1 MTRRILSLAVAGAV
15 ITGALLATVSA
26 HTTTAAPS
34 APTVSAHLT
43 TPALGATTAAAT
55 AAPMKSYDFTLW
67 TKYPGRVVPTLPV
80 NNTKTVGVVTLIYN
94 KLQNDTVVVWA
105 VAGLP
110 TSGRFFPQI
119 LEGACGSNGS
129 KVSQLPDIVASS
141 HGTGASTGIMSD
153 TTFQGKQWHVSL
165 YRKAGAVG
173 LQRWAIS
180 CGNLY

>member
-34 APTVSAHLT
+34 AATVSAPLT
-43 TPALGATTAAAT
+43 TAALSATTAAT
-55 AAPMKSYDFTLW
+55 TPMKPYNFTLW
-67 TKYPGRVVPTLPV
+67 SKYPGRVVPTLPV
-80 NNTKTVGVVTLIYN
+80 NNTKTVGVVTLIYD
-94 KLQNDTVVVWA
+94 KLQNDTVVVWV

-110 TSGRFFPQI
+110 TGGRFFPQI

-141 HGTGASTGIMSD
+141 RGTGTSTGIMSD